1 MNPFKF
7 HPTQETNVVPKFFLW
22 NQMSVYPVYGGFR
35 SHRATIYGG
44 YPQFSSRWGFS
55 PETIQLLGYPSFAQP
70 GGDDGDDHD
79 EDRDVDGH
87 QADHQITYVLKGLA
101 SFTFAHG
108 DLSWIRLWNRHVPG
122 QEEELEAHLSWSP
135 AVGVQLEDLK
145 FLNGTELIWTAIGL
159 KLSIL

>member
-1 MNPFKF
+1 
-7 HPTQETNVVPKFFLW
+7 
-22 NQMSVYPVYGGFR
+22 MSVYPVYGGFL

-87 QADHQITYVLKGLA
+87 QADLNHADHQITYALKGLA
-101 SFTFAHG
+101 SFELNPIVEPACAG
-108 DLSWIRLWNRHVPG
+108 PG
-122 QEEELEAHLSWSP
+122 GRTRGAL
-135 AVGVQLEDLK
+135 
-145 FLNGTELIWTAIGL
+145 ELISSSRCTTGRLEIPQRY
-159 KLSIL
+159 